1 MNSCVFPVSAAS
13 LLPLED
19 STTLCMFSSQRRHY
33 LSLSKMVLYSTKV
46 TAGIIISIY
55 CDHICLTLLSLI
67 ISSMFYNAKS
77 HSLTHVL
84 NSGKDSWYIRLAR
97 IECNLDKPASTNKP
111 SPETIFHDLYESF
124 SFFSLFF
131 L

>member
-1 MNSCVFPVSAAS
+1 MCFSRISC
-13 LLPLED
+13 
-19 STTLCMFSSQRRHY
+19 FSSPSRGQYNTVYVLFTETPLPFFKQDGALLHKSDSRYHHFY
-33 LSLSKMVLYSTKV
+33 LH
-46 TAGIIISIY
+46 